1 MHYYITLLR
10 LLFTLFLFQLQSKP
24 ILLPADK
31 RAPWKWLAGSRSQLK
46 YRNPP
51 ERTRI
56 ANRFSNKLTASCG
69 RNSRT
74 LVWCQQCP
82 GGIPKCQI
90 YCNLSPQQKKKTWT
104 SCRPKQGSILIIT
117 LSLYRLTSAV
127 RLQTLAGRNVIVPRS
142 LTNKSPRQ
150 EMHASLFKAINFQP
164 SNSPH
169 FVQNSPNS

>member
-90 YCNLSPQQKKKTWT
+90 YCNLSPQQKKNMDIMQAKTRIYSDHHVVSLQTDICSQATNSSWEKCNCAKISDKQISSPRDACIT
-104 SCRPKQGSILIIT
+104 FQGNQLSTIEFPTFRPKFS
-117 LSLYRLTSAV
+117 
-127 RLQTLAGRNVIVPRS
+127 
-142 LTNKSPRQ
+142 
-150 EMHASLFKAINFQP
+150 E
-164 SNSPH
+164 
-169 FVQNSPNS
+169 